1 MSWPNFVQLLVSGL
15 AMGAIYTLTAKG
27 LFIAH
32 LATNRLNFAQG
43 DFLMIA
49 ALLTLALHNAGLPV
63 PLVIPLVVL
72 LLALGGWLLERC
84 FIRPLDRLGFRGG
97 GEYSWILT
105 TAGAGLIVQNVAELV
120 WGKSGQYSPPLFS
133 RTNEPVRF
141 LGVGVYP
148 EQLAVIGVSFAVV
161 AAFYWFLF
169 RTHWGKSIYAVAFNP
184 DAALLLGID
193 VRRMVVL
200 VFALASM
207 LAAISGVLAGPIV
220 SVYPQMGLV
229 FTVKGLAVAAVGG
242 FSNPFAIL
250 VGGVLFGLAES
261 FSNYFNSQIG
271 DLLPLLGVLALLI
284 VRPAGLVG
292 ARKATARS

>member
-1 MSWPNFVQLLVSGL
+1 MSWANFLQLLVSGL

-49 ALLTLALHNAGLPV
+49 ALLTLALHSAGLPV
-63 PLVIPLVVL
+63 PVVIPLVVL
-72 LLALGGWLLERC
+72 LLGAGGWLIERG

-120 WGKSGQYSPPLFS
+120 WGKSGQYSPPLFT
-133 RTNEPVRF
+133 RTNDPVRL
-141 LGVGVYP
+141 LGVGIYP
-148 EQLAVIGVSFAVV
+148 EQLAVIAVSFVVV
-161 AAFYWFLF
+161 AALYWFLF

-184 DAALLLGID
+184 DAALLLGIN

-207 LAAISGVLAGPIV
+207 LAGISGVLAGPIV
-220 SVYPQMGLV
+220 SVFPQMGLV

-242 FSNPFAIL
+242 FNNPAAIL
-250 VGGVLFGLAES
+250 LGGVLFGLAES
-261 FSNYFNSQIG
+261 FSNYFNSQFG

-292 ARKATARS
+292 ARKATAR

>member
-1 MSWPNFVQLLVSGL
+1 MSWANFLQLLVSGL

-32 LATNRLNFAQG
+32 LATGRLNFAQG
-43 DFLMIA
+43 DFLMIG
-49 ALLTLALHNAGLPV
+49 ALLTLALRIAGVPV
-63 PLVIPLVVL
+63 PVVIAAVVL
-72 LLALGGWLLERC
+72 LLGLGGWFLERG

-120 WGKSGQYSPPLFS
+120 WGKSGQYSPPLFT

-148 EQLAVIGVSFAVV
+148 EQLAVIAVSIAVV
-161 AAFYWFLF
+161 AGFYWFLF
-169 RTHWGKSIYAVAFNP
+169 RTRWGKSIHAVAFNP

-207 LAAISGVLAGPIV
+207 LAGISGVLAGPVV

-242 FSNPFAIL
+242 FSNPVAIL

-261 FSNYFNSQIG
+261 FSNYFNSQFG
-271 DLLPLLGVLALLI
+271 DLLPLVSVLALLI
-284 VRPAGLVG
+284 VRPEGLAS
-292 ARKATARS
+292 ARKATAR

>member
-1 MSWPNFVQLLVSGL
+1 MPWANFLQLLISGL

-49 ALLTLALHNAGLPV
+49 ALLTLGLRSLGFPV
-63 PLVIPLVVL
+63 PVVIPLVML
-72 LLALGGWLLERC
+72 LLAFGGWLLERG

-105 TAGAGLIVQNVAELV
+105 TAGAGLILQNVAELV
-120 WGKSGQYSPPLFS
+120 WGKSGQYSPPLFTRS
-133 RTNEPVRF
+133 NEPVHF
-141 LGVGVYP
+141 LGAGIYP
-148 EQLAVIGVSFAVV
+148 EQLAVIGVSVVVV
-161 AAFYWFLF
+161 AGFYWFLF
-169 RTHWGKSIYAVAFNP
+169 RTRWGKSIFAVAFNP

-193 VRRMVVL
+193 VRRMVTV

-207 LAAISGVLAGPIV
+207 LAAISGVLVGPIV
-220 SVYPQMGLV
+220 SVFPQMGLI

-242 FSNPFAIL
+242 FSNPVAIL
-250 VGGVLFGLAES
+250 VAGVLFGLAES
-261 FSNYFNSQIG
+261 FSNYFNSQFG
-271 DLLPLLGVLALLI
+271 DLLPLLGVLFLLI
-284 VRPAGLVG
+284 VRPTGLTG
-292 ARKATARS
+292 ARKATAR

>member
-1 MSWPNFVQLLVSGL
+1 MSWANFLQLTVSGL

-49 ALLTLALHNAGLPV
+49 ALLTLALRGLGIPV
-63 PLVIPLVVL
+63 PVVIVAVVL
-72 LLALGGWLLERC
+72 ILGFAGWGLERI

-105 TAGAGLIVQNVAELV
+105 TAGAGLVIQNVAELV
-120 WGKSGQYSPPLFS
+120 WGKSAQYSPPLFS
-133 RTNEPVRF
+133 GRNEPVRF
-141 LGVGVYP
+141 LGAGVYP
-148 EQLAVIGVSFAVV
+148 EQLAVIAVSVLVV

-169 RTHWGKSIYAVAFNP
+169 RTRWGKSIYAVAFNP
-184 DAALLLGID
+184 DAAVLLGID

-207 LAAISGVLAGPIV
+207 LAGISGVLAGPIV
-220 SVYPQMGLV
+220 SVFPQMGLV

-242 FSNPFAIL
+242 FNNPAAIL
-250 VGGVLFGLAES
+250 FGGVLFGLAES
-261 FSNYFNSQIG
+261 FSNYLNSEFG
-271 DLLPLLGVLALLI
+271 DLLPLLFVLALLI
-284 VRPAGLVG
+284 VRPTGIAGG
-292 ARKATARS
+292 RKAAAR

>member
-1 MSWPNFVQLLVSGL
+1 MSWANFLQLLISGL

-43 DFLMIA
+43 DFLMLG
-49 ALLTLALHNAGLPV
+49 ALLTLALRSAGLPLV
-63 PLVIPLVVL
+63 VVIPGIL
-72 LLALGGWLLERC
+72 LLFALAGWALERG

-105 TAGAGLIVQNVAELV
+105 TAGAGLMLQNVAELA
-120 WGKSGQYSPPLFS
+120 WGKSAQYSPPLFS
-133 RTNEPVRF
+133 KTNDPVRF

-148 EQLAVIGVSFAVV
+148 EQLAVIAVAFV
-161 AAFYWFLF
+161 VVCAFYWFLF
-169 RTHWGKSIYAVAFNP
+169 RTHAGKSIYAVAFNP
-184 DAALLLGID
+184 ESALLLGIN
-193 VRRMVVL
+193 VRRMVIL

-207 LAAISGVLAGPIV
+207 LAGISGVLAGPIV

-242 FSNPFAIL
+242 FTNPVAIL
-250 VGGVLFGLAES
+250 IGGILFGLTES
-261 FSNYFNSQIG
+261 FSNYWTSEFG
-271 DLLPLLGVLALLI
+271 DLLPLLFVLALLI
-284 VRPAGLVG
+284 VRPAGIAA
-292 ARKATARS
+292 ARKSTAR